1 MALEIEDGSGKANSV
16 SYATVAELDAYAT
29 ARGETLPATEP
40 EKERLL
46 IDAVEFLESQ
56 TYKGER
62 KTRAQALQWPRT
74 GVYIDGFYIP
84 DTEIPRELKNAQ
96 LQAAIDSQTVDLMP
110 TANAETQGA
119 VVEETVE
126 GAVSVKYA
134 EPKASMGSLVGP
146 YGATLTKLTALLRPL
161 LRVAAFSQIRVG
173 RG

>member
-16 SYATVAELDAYAT
+16 SYVTVVELDAFAT
-29 ARGETLPATEP
+29 ARGYALPATEP
-40 EKERLL
+40 DKERLL
-46 IDAVEFLESQ
+46 VNAVEFLESQ

-84 DTEIPRELKNAQ
+84 DTEIPRELKNSQ
-96 LQAAIDSQTVDLMP
+96 LQAAIDSQTVNLMP

-146 YGATLTKLTALLRPL
+146 EGATLTKLTAYLRPL
-161 LRVAAFSQIRVG
+161 LKVSGLGHLRVV